1 MKIRSIMFMVIL
13 IFAVVSPAAS
23 ATVLFEDDFNDG
35 DLDVRMR
42 KYNMLQ
48 ARFCA
53 LKCALW

>member
-1 MKIRSIMFMVIL
+1 MSKMKIGWIVFTVIL

-35 DLDVRMR
+35 DFDARMG

-48 ARFCA
+48 AHFVH
-53 LKCALW
+53 